1 MRRTFASMVL
11 ALFFFS
17 LPFTSTAQTTGGG
30 SGIQQSGQQQSG
42 SGQPGS
48 TTGSA
53 ADPQSPG
60 SGRTYGEVNNPNA
73 PGYQSDEARGGFDFG
88 WLGLL
93 GLAGLLGLRH
103 ANRQVT
109 ATR

>member
-1 MRRTFASMVL
+1 MRRTFASIVL

-30 SGIQQSGQQQSG
+30 SGMQQSAQQQSGQQQSG
-42 SGQPGS
+42 SGR
-48 TTGSA
+48 A
-53 ADPQSPG
+53 
-60 SGRTYGEVNNPNA
+60 YGEVNNPNA

-103 ANRQVT
+103 TNRHVT
-109 ATR
+109 ATE

>member
-1 MRRTFASMVL
+1 MVL
-11 ALFFFS
+11 GWFFSS
-17 LPFTSTAQTTGGG
+17 LPFTSIAQTTGGG
-30 SGIQQSGQQQSG
+30 SGTQQGGHMQSGQQQSG

-48 TTGSA
+48 MTGSA
-53 ADPQSPG
+53 TDPQSLG
-60 SGRTYGEVNNPNA
+60 SGRTYGEVNNPNS

-103 ANRQVT
+103 VNRQP
-109 ATR
+109 AAMR